1 MVIDRGR
8 GGGAVVVDGVVEAG
22 RGGGV
27 DNGVDGGVEI
37 DDVSAAAVPT
47 V

>member
-1 MVIDRGR
+1 MVIDRGP
-8 GGGAVVVDGVVEAG
+8 GGWVVVVDGAVVAG
-22 RGGGV
+22 RGGGA